1 MPVRVLVGE
10 DNYLAREGIERIL
23 NQTDDVTHI
32 GTCADLDTLRAAVAE
47 ASPEVVLTDIRMP
60 PTHTDEGLRLAAELR
75 ATHPEVGVVI
85 LTQHAEPA
93 YAMALFA
100 AGTERRGY
108 LLKERLSSQ
117 DELRQALLE
126 VAAGRSYLDSG
137 LVGPILDHHKH
148 SDPRLRTL
156 TQREVEILT
165 MVAEGRSNAAIAE
178 AAGVTV
184 RAVERHINSIFAKVG
199 LIADG
204 DVNRRVKAT
213 RLFLDAAAA
222 DVL

>member
-1 MPVRVLVGE
+1 MLESRPKGDVMPVRVLVGE

-23 NQTDDVTHI
+23 NQTDDVTHL
-32 GTCADLDTLRAAVAE
+32 GTCADLDTLRAAVADS
-47 ASPEVVLTDIRMP
+47 A
-60 PTHTDEGLRLAAELR
+60 
-75 ATHPEVGVVI
+75 PEVGVVI

-100 AGTERRGY
+100 AGTDRRGY

-117 DELRQALLE
+117 DELRQALVE

-137 LVGPILDHHKH
+137 LVAPILDHQKH
-148 SDPRLRTL
+148 RDPRLRTL
-156 TQREVEILT
+156 THREVEILT

-184 RAVERHINSIFAKVG
+184 RAV
-199 LIADG
+199 
-204 DVNRRVKAT
+204 
-213 RLFLDAAAA
+213 
-222 DVL
+222 

>member
-23 NQTDDVTHI
+23 HQTDDVTHV
-32 GTCADLDTLRAAVAE
+32 GTCADLDTLRAAVDDAL
-47 ASPEVVLTDIRMP
+47 PEVVLTDIRMP
-60 PTHTDEGLRLAAELR
+60 PTHTDEGLRLATELR
-75 ATHPEVGVVI
+75 ETHPEVGVVI

-100 AGTERRGY
+100 AGPDRRGY

-137 LVGPILDHHKH
+137 LVAPILDHQKQR
-148 SDPRLRTL
+148 DPRLAAL
-156 TQREVEILT
+156 TEREAEILT

-178 AAGVTV
+178 ATGVTV

-199 LIADG
+199 LVADG

-213 RLFLDAAAA
+213 RLYLAATDANA
-222 DVL
+222 L

>member
-23 NQTDDVTHI
+23 LQTDDVTHI
-32 GTCADLDTLRAAVAE
+32 GTCADFDTLRAAVDDVL
-47 ASPEVVLTDIRMP
+47 PEVVLTDIRMP
-60 PTHTDEGLRLAAELR
+60 PTHTDEGLRLATELR
-75 ATHPEVGVVI
+75 ETHPGVGVVI

-100 AGTERRGY
+100 AGADRRGY

-117 DELRQALLE
+117 DELRQAVLE

-137 LVGPILDHHKH
+137 LVAPILDHQKQR
-148 SDPRLRTL
+148 DPRLAAL
-156 TQREVEILT
+156 TEREAEILT

-178 AAGVTV
+178 ATGVTV
-184 RAVERHINSIFAKVG
+184 RAVERHINSIFWK
-199 LIADG
+199 LDLG
-204 DVNRRVKAT
+204 DTEDVSRRVKAALVYLST
-213 RLFLDAAAA
+213 PAN
-222 DVL
+222 

>member
-10 DNYLAREGIERIL
+10 DNYLARTGIERIL

-32 GTCADLDTLRAAVAE
+32 GTCADLDALRAAVAE

-75 ATHPEVGVVI
+75 ETHPDVGVVI

-93 YAMALFA
+93 YAMSLFA

-117 DELRQALLE
+117 DELRQALFE

-137 LVGPILDHHKH
+137 LVGPILDHQKQI
-148 SDPRLRTL
+148 DPRLRTL
-156 TQREVEILT
+156 TLREVEILT
-165 MVAEGRSNAAIAE
+165 MVAEGRSNLAIAD
-178 AAGVTV
+178 ATGVTV
-184 RAVERHINSIFAKVG
+184 RAVERHINSIFGKVG
-199 LIADG
+199 LVADG

-222 DVL
+222 DAL